1 MKVMLAQIRMDTAT
15 STVPAFLRY
24 IHVRSQQC
32 VTTLRRVG
40 TRYGGNSMT
49 NGVDSPRMMV
59 ERIRRAMRS
68 AAAQPANVSR
78 NMVRAG
84 FSGKNT
90 PTSSRNTGSL
100 APHAI

>member
-1 MKVMLAQIRMDTAT
+1 MLAQIRMDTAT

-59 ERIRRAMRS
+59 ERMRRAMRS
-68 AAAQPANVSR
+68 AAAQPPTS
-78 NMVRAG
+78 AG
-84 FSGKNT
+84 TWYGGVFGKNT
-90 PTSSRNTGSL
+90 PISSRNTGVWL
-100 APHAI
+100 RTQIMEA